1 MTWLGLD
8 WTLKIVNI
16 IFLQSIFI
24 FSSLYSFISF
34 KIDLTG
40 CLPHSSSCFF
50 SHANMDSLFLIST
63 NTTNT
68 RQTHFIVLCPVL
80 QDFLHCSF
88 MRSKK
93 KSFPPQIGNITCKA
107 TVTVGKNVNGDC
119 GTNKITVTAR
129 QWTCNL
135 AAFEMFAAMTE
146 SRLFTSCC

>member
-50 SHANMDSLFLIST
+50 PMQTWIST

-93 KSFPPQIGNITCKA
+93 KSFPPPQIGNITCKA

-129 QWTCNL
+129 QRTCNL